1 MRCRPGASRFYFD
14 SKVNYGARQPPPVSG
29 MDGALCYIHPVMKTR
44 VAFGFYFWFSVLGG
58 REANV

>member
-1 MRCRPGASRFYFD
+1 MD
-14 SKVNYGARQPPPVSG
+14 SKFACVIQRDPLVSAAG
-29 MDGALCYIHPVMKTR
+29 RVLCYILQVMKTQ

>member
-1 MRCRPGASRFYFD
+1 MD
-14 SKVNYGARQPPPVSG
+14 SAFARVIQRDPFFSMARRV
-29 MDGALCYIHPVMKTR
+29 LCYILQVMKTQ